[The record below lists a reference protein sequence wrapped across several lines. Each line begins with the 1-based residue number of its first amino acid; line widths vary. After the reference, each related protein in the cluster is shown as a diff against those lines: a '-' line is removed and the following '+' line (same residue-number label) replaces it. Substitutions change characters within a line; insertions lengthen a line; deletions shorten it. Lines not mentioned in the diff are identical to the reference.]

1 MTDIRFDGDWI
12 HLEGVIAK
20 SATTDLML
28 DHPSR
33 RRTGTA
39 HRRALVHD
47 FQDGLTVN
55 WANDYP
61 AGVTINSC
69 KTVNGHNNLDW
80 LRINSRVVD
89 VKGTD
94 VMLDGGSERRG
105 DGGIFKP
112 LRRSPYRRALVHG
125 WGDQLV
131 LNWDHDYSGGVV
143 IQGRVTMADGA
154 VVAGRDVAATLTT
167 LGTQVSDLAAQL
179 AAATTA
185 IADLTN
191 RVATLEAEVNP

>member
-12 HLEGVIAK
+12 HLEGAITK

-28 DHPSR
+28 DSPGR
-33 RRTGTA
+33 RQTNTA
-39 HRRALVHD
+39 YRRALVHD
-47 FQDGLTVN
+47 FQDGLTIN

-69 KTVNGHNNLDW
+69 KTINGHNNLDW
-80 LRINSRVVD
+80 LVVRSRITQVM
-89 VKGTD
+89 GTD
-94 VMLDGGSERRG
+94 LMLDGGSERRG

-131 LNWDHDYSGGVV
+131 LNWDHDYRGGVT
-143 IQGRVTMADGA
+143 INGRVTMADGA
-154 VVAGRDVAATLTT
+154 LVAGQDVAATLTT
-167 LGTQVSDLAAQL
+167 LNAQVADLTAQL
-179 AAATTA
+179 TAATTL
-185 IADLTN
+185 IAELTT
-191 RVATLEAEVNP
+191 RVAALEAEVNP